1 MAQWLEYV
9 FVRHGIVGSIPT
21 RGANKFNKFFMGTY
35 LGIKLVDAEP
45 CLGLNNKC
53 IDINQELNGKEV
65 EGYKVVYEDGYISW
79 SPKDIFEKS
88 YRSIKLIKDLKSTKW
103 FKIGDTSISTHQ
115 ERVVTEMLELDKKIT
130 GLDEF
135 IINNPIYKTLPEEEQ
150 IRLIQQS
157 RAMSYYFSILIERI
171 NNF

>member
-1 MAQWLEYV
+1 MER
-9 FVRHGIVGSIPT
+9 F
-21 RGANKFNKFFMGTY
+21 
-35 LGIKLVDAEP
+35 LGVKSVDAEP

-53 IDINQELNGKEV
+53 IDIKQGLSGNEI
-65 EGYKVVYEDGYISW
+65 EGYKIVYEDGYISW

-88 YRSIKLIKDLKSTKW
+88 YRSIKLLEDLKSTKW
-103 FKIGDTSISTHQ
+103 LKVGDSPIPPHQ

-135 IINNPIYKTLPEEEQ
+135 IVNNPIYKTLPEDEQ
-150 IRLIQQS
+150 VRLIQQT

>member
-1 MAQWLEYV
+1 MEI
-9 FVRHGIVGSIPT
+9 F
-21 RGANKFNKFFMGTY
+21 

-53 IDINQELNGKEV
+53 IDIKQELSGNEI
-65 EGYKVVYEDGYISW
+65 EGYKVIYEDGYISW

-88 YRSIKLIKDLKSTKW
+88 YRSIKLLEDLKSTKW
-103 FKIGDTSISTHQ
+103 LKVGDNPIPPHQ

-135 IINNPIYKTLPEEEQ
+135 IVNNPIYKTLPEDEQ
-150 IRLIQQS
+150 VRLIQQV